1 MNASLNHFGV
11 FALTAEYHALA
22 GEERAALGGSWVV
35 ALEAAAPCVH
45 HYRTF
50 PTTADSDLIVW
61 SAIPAEDP
69 AAPGHFFHACA
80 SAIRPFRRWLR
91 PVDVLWGFTQPSEYS
106 RARSR
111 QAIDPFEA
119 RNLPYLVVYP
129 FAKTAE
135 WYRLDAAARQEMM
148 NEHMGIG
155 KQHPDVRQLLLY
167 ATGLQDH
174 EFVVVYETPDLA
186 GFSQLVAELRRTE
199 ARRYTA
205 CDAPVRIG
213 VHVPAGEPGPFGS

>member
-1 MNASLNHFGV
+1 MSASLNHFGV
-11 FALTAEYHALA
+11 YALTAEYHGLA
-22 GEERAALGGSWVV
+22 DEDREALGRRTVL
-35 ALEAAAPCVH
+35 ALETAAPRVH

-61 SAIPAEDP
+61 SAVPAEDP
-69 AAPGHFFHACA
+69 AAPGRFFHACA
-80 SAIRPFRRWLR
+80 SALRPFRRWLR
-91 PVDVLWGFTQPSEYS
+91 PVDVLWGFTRPSEYS
-106 RARSR
+106 RARSQ

-119 RNLPYLVVYP
+119 RTLPYLVVYP

-148 NEHMGIG
+148 NEHMRIG

-186 GFSQLVAELRRTE
+186 RFSQLVAELRHTE
-199 ARRYTA
+199 ARRFTA
-205 CDAPVRIG
+205 RDAPVRVG
-213 VHVPAGEPGPFGS
+213 VHIPAGEPGAFGS